1 MELRDFRQSL
11 VCPRF
16 LQFLEALHQE
26 FLEYP
31 EFLEQLSP
39 RPIYEKRPC
48 GLVFRLDPVLEWSQ
62 ARLNPRELHP

>member
-1 MELRDFRQSL
+1 VELRDFRQSL

-31 EFLEQLSP
+31 EFLEQLS
-39 RPIYEKRPC
+39 RLPIYEKRPC
-48 GLVFRLDPVLEWSQ
+48 GLVFRLDLDPE
-62 ARLNPRELHP
+62 